1 MPELGT
7 TLPARHRLS
16 VKLLALMLGFIL
28 LSLAATYLSFQ
39 TVGRP
44 LFEEQANKFSEVLG
58 KQIVLKL
65 HERLAATEALTQ
77 AMANLAATLPKD
89 SAVIHKVIPQILEAH
104 GLASLIAGG
113 GVWPEPYTFNPD
125 VERRSFF
132 WARDSH
138 NNFVYYDDYNDPEG
152 NGYHN
157 EEWYVPA
164 RFLPPNRVYWSRS
177 YIDPYSL
184 EPMVTCTAPYF
195 HRGRFA
201 GVVTI
206 DLRLSG
212 LDQFMVKLLQ
222 DTGGYAF
229 AVDRNNT
236 LISFPDSEMAVQQTV
251 DENGNI
257 SRVYLG
263 TAEVAIN
270 QPSFSAI
277 AEQLDDSIDTVLL
290 SLMEKANSSLLSIST
305 AIEDGS
311 YQVDPDEAKRIA
323 GILLSDASDV
333 EKLHQFT
340 TDTDPI
346 VAEPLN
352 VSLFSVGATGWRVV
366 VAVPQRAVES
376 RIGFISQ
383 RLLTWILA
391 STLVVCL
398 LTALLFNKFFLSP
411 VKKLTAQM
419 KNLVSKDTRH
429 GSLVLG
435 GKHELSLL
443 AEWFNLRTQL
453 LNETLTHLQQRND
466 ALDQAR
472 HEATESKEIAEKA
485 NQAKTEFISNMSHE
499 IRTPMNGVVG
509 MLGLLKR
516 TNSLSAQQAE
526 YVKLAQS
533 SADTLMTLINE
544 ILDFSRIDAGELKLE
559 VIEFSLIDALDEFVD
574 FMALRCQE
582 KGLDLVLHIDTTL
595 PERIAGDP
603 ARIRQIL
610 NNLVSNSIKFTHSG
624 EISLEVLK
632 QDKDGQPFVYFR
644 VTDTGIGIPRQRL
657 EEIFDSFSQG
667 DSSLTREYGGTGIG
681 LTLVH
686 QLVNLMDGTVGVES
700 ELGKGSCFWFEI
712 PLQSSGG
719 GVNDLPMSLH
729 GKRVM
734 LVESHGASLTALSD
748 YLSYWGMLVD
758 VAGNADEAIKHVSN
772 PDYRCDVAVIDG
784 QMRCSDHL
792 LLPDALMERGNNLP
806 LVIMLPLI
814 RQQELP
820 GYHRPQT
827 KVITRP
833 VKRRVLAAALTEV
846 TQQSVSSPKTKRNKG
861 QANGFTRILVVEDNA
876 VNQQVATGIL
886 NELGYVSHAVANGRE
901 CIEALK
907 TAPPS
912 APYLAILMDCQMPE
926 MNGYDATRLI
936 RANVTDGY
944 DSDIPIIAMTAHA
957 QDADR
962 DKCLACGMNDYLAKP
977 VRPEELQKKLKKWLG
992 DHATTNYL
1000 SSENV

>member
-1 MPELGT
+1 
-7 TLPARHRLS
+7 
-16 VKLLALMLGFIL
+16 
-28 LSLAATYLSFQ
+28 
-39 TVGRP
+39 
-44 LFEEQANKFSEVLG
+44 
-58 KQIVLKL
+58 
-65 HERLAATEALTQ
+65 
-77 AMANLAATLPKD
+77 
-89 SAVIHKVIPQILEAH
+89 
-104 GLASLIAGG
+104 
-113 GVWPEPYTFNPD
+113 
-125 VERRSFF
+125 
-132 WARDSH
+132 
-138 NNFVYYDDYNDPEG
+138 
-152 NGYHN
+152 
-157 EEWYVPA
+157 
-164 RFLPPNRVYWSRS
+164 
-177 YIDPYSL
+177 
-184 EPMVTCTAPYF
+184 
-195 HRGRFA
+195 
-201 GVVTI
+201 
-206 DLRLSG
+206 
-212 LDQFMVKLLQ
+212 
-222 DTGGYAF
+222 
-229 AVDRNNT
+229 
-236 LISFPDSEMAVQQTV
+236 
-251 DENGNI
+251 
-257 SRVYLG
+257 
-263 TAEVAIN
+263 
-270 QPSFSAI
+270 
-277 AEQLDDSIDTVLL
+277 
-290 SLMEKANSSLLSIST
+290 
-305 AIEDGS
+305 
-311 YQVDPDEAKRIA
+311 
-323 GILLSDASDV
+323 
-333 EKLHQFT
+333 
-340 TDTDPI
+340 
-346 VAEPLN
+346 
-352 VSLFSVGATGWRVV
+352 
-366 VAVPQRAVES
+366 
-376 RIGFISQ
+376 IGFISQ

-719 GVNDLPMSLH
+719 SVNDLPMSLH

-748 YLSYWGMLVD
+748 YLSY
-758 VAGNADEAIKHVSN
+758 
-772 PDYRCDVAVIDG
+772 
-784 QMRCSDHL
+784 
-792 LLPDALMERGNNLP
+792 
-806 LVIMLPLI
+806 
-814 RQQELP
+814 
-820 GYHRPQT
+820 
-827 KVITRP
+827 
-833 VKRRVLAAALTEV
+833 
-846 TQQSVSSPKTKRNKG
+846 
-861 QANGFTRILVVEDNA
+861 
-876 VNQQVATGIL
+876 
-886 NELGYVSHAVANGRE
+886 
-901 CIEALK
+901 
-907 TAPPS
+907 
-912 APYLAILMDCQMPE
+912 
-926 MNGYDATRLI
+926 
-936 RANVTDGY
+936 
-944 DSDIPIIAMTAHA
+944 
-957 QDADR
+957 
-962 DKCLACGMNDYLAKP
+962 
-977 VRPEELQKKLKKWLG
+977 
-992 DHATTNYL
+992 
-1000 SSENV
+1000 